1 MHIYTRQAPFA
12 TPGVSFGDGF
22 GAKSGCLMRL
32 SRCASPFA
40 AQFRCRKPRFG
51 VVSSAFFAVSYT
63 RISIKNLPYHSPSV
77 MNSKVLRDLM
87 YLADRPRRRKWCLP
101 LPPALWL
108 LTRYV
113 PVIQF
118 SSVSERTAS
127 CAKYPSISF
136 GEISIAL
143 NER

>member
-1 MHIYTRQAPFA
+1 
-12 TPGVSFGDGF
+12 
-22 GAKSGCLMRL
+22 
-32 SRCASPFA
+32 
-40 AQFRCRKPRFG
+40 
-51 VVSSAFFAVSYT
+51 
-63 RISIKNLPYHSPSV
+63 
-77 MNSKVLRDLM
+77 MNSKVLHALM
-87 YLADRPRRRKWCLP
+87 YLADRPRRRKWRLP

-143 NER
+143 NEK

>member
-1 MHIYTRQAPFA
+1 
-12 TPGVSFGDGF
+12 
-22 GAKSGCLMRL
+22 
-32 SRCASPFA
+32 
-40 AQFRCRKPRFG
+40 
-51 VVSSAFFAVSYT
+51 
-63 RISIKNLPYHSPSV
+63 

-87 YLADRPRRRKWCLP
+87 YLADRPRRRKWRLP

-136 GEISIAL
+136 GEIGIVL
-143 NER
+143 NEEITEFFKKILSIRFVAPFAG

>member
-1 MHIYTRQAPFA
+1 
-12 TPGVSFGDGF
+12 
-22 GAKSGCLMRL
+22 
-32 SRCASPFA
+32 
-40 AQFRCRKPRFG
+40 
-51 VVSSAFFAVSYT
+51 
-63 RISIKNLPYHSPSV
+63 

-87 YLADRPRRRKWCLP
+87 YLADRPRRRKWRLP
-101 LPPALWL
+101 LPPTLWL
-108 LTRYV
+108 LTQYV

-143 NER
+143 NEK